1 MYVCLSECFL
11 FMCVCVYTALWFQD
25 LNNVLESL
33 PQEERM
39 ERDKIENKHALV
51 SKMNEEVTS
60 QQQKID
66 RASKQV

>member
-1 MYVCLSECFL
+1 MCASVNV
-11 FMCVCVYTALWFQD
+11 CVCVYTALWFQD

-33 PQEERM
+33 PQEERV

-60 QQQKID
+60 QQEKID

>member
-1 MYVCLSECFL
+1 MCASVNAFFS
-11 FMCVCVYTALWFQD
+11 CVCVYTALWFQD
-25 LNNVLESL
+25 LNYVLESL

-60 QQQKID
+60 QQEKID